1 MSADSAASSPPPL
14 VSVVIPAL
22 NEARNLPS
30 VLARIPPDLH
40 EVILVDGGSV
50 DGTVAIARHLRPD
63 VRVVRQS
70 RSGKG
75 NALACGFAVAR
86 GDIIA
91 VVDADG
97 SADPGEIPRFVK
109 ALVEGADFA
118 KGTRFAFGGGS
129 DDITRIRRF
138 GNRVLTTMLNISYHV
153 KYSDL
158 CYGFN
163 VFWRRHTAV
172 LELDANATLARG
184 GNGRLWGDGFEI
196 ETLIHIRVARA
207 GLAVV
212 EVPSYE
218 HARMYGVSN
227 LHAFR
232 DGSRVLA
239 TILTEKRRVRRKRAS
254 ARPRVCRVIEAAG
267 DQPGDSSGTPVLAN
281 AELCP
286 FAQAVDTLHAGVRAE
301 LPAAQNARPHS
312 PAIASTGECVSPDQD
327 AVLRPTSGSSSA
339 QIAESARR
347 PSQNAVVGRR

>member
-1 MSADSAASSPPPL
+1 MTADGAVGSSPPR

-30 VLARIPPDLH
+30 VLARIPDDVY
-40 EVILVDGGSV
+40 EVILVDGYSV
-50 DGTVAIARHLRPD
+50 DGTVPIARELRPD

-75 NALACGFAVAR
+75 NALACGFAVAT

-91 VVDADG
+91 MIDADG
-97 SADPGEIPRFVK
+97 SADPGEIPSFVK
-109 ALVEGADFA
+109 VLVEGADFA
-118 KGTRFAFGGGS
+118 KGTRFALGGGS
-129 DDITRIRRF
+129 DDITRIRAL
-138 GNRVLTTMLNISYHV
+138 GNQLLTAVVNVSYRV

-163 VFWRRHTAV
+163 VFWRRHAAV
-172 LELDANATLARG
+172 LELDATAPAPRG

-207 GLAVV
+207 GLVVV

-218 HARMYGVSN
+218 HARLHGVSN

-239 TILTEKRRVRRKRAS
+239 TILTERRRVKRRRATAS
-254 ARPRVCRVIEAAG
+254 PETVVKAIGSVADES
-267 DQPGDSSGTPVLAN
+267 GDSSGPPVLAN
-281 AELCP
+281 AELCRL
-286 FAQAVDTLHAGVRAE
+286 QRL
-301 LPAAQNARPHS
+301 
-312 PAIASTGECVSPDQD
+312 
-327 AVLRPTSGSSSA
+327 
-339 QIAESARR
+339 
-347 PSQNAVVGRR
+347 

>member
-1 MSADSAASSPPPL
+1 MSADGGASSSPPR

-30 VLARIPPDLH
+30 VLARIPPDVH
-40 EVILVDGGSV
+40 EVILVDGYSV
-50 DGTVAIARHLRPD
+50 DGTVPIARQSWPD

-70 RSGKG
+70 RCGKG
-75 NALACGFAVAR
+75 NALACGFAVAT

-91 VVDADG
+91 MIDADG
-97 SADPGEIPRFVK
+97 SADPGEIPSFVK
-109 ALVEGADFA
+109 VLVEGADFA
-118 KGTRFAFGGGS
+118 KGTRFAPGGGS

-138 GNRVLTTMLNISYHV
+138 GNRVLTAVVNLSYKV

-163 VFWRRHTAV
+163 VFWRRHAAV
-172 LELDANATLARG
+172 LELDANAPPARG

-218 HARMYGVSN
+218 HSRLHGVSN

-239 TILTEKRRVRRKRAS
+239 TILTERRRVKRRRAS
-254 ARPRVCRVIEAAG
+254 TSLASVGSAIGAPGEQSG
-267 DQPGDSSGTPVLAN
+267 DNSPPPVLAK
-281 AELCP
+281 AE
-286 FAQAVDTLHAGVRAE
+286 
-301 LPAAQNARPHS
+301 
-312 PAIASTGECVSPDQD
+312 
-327 AVLRPTSGSSSA
+327 
-339 QIAESARR
+339 
-347 PSQNAVVGRR
+347 

>member
-1 MSADSAASSPPPL
+1 MSADGAARSSPPR

-30 VLARIPPDLH
+30 VLARIPADIH
-40 EVILVDGGSV
+40 EVILVDGYSV
-50 DGTVAIARHLRPD
+50 DETVPIARQLRPD

-75 NALACGFAVAR
+75 NALACGFAVAS

-91 VVDADG
+91 MLDADG

-109 ALVEGADFA
+109 VLVEGADFA
-118 KGTRFAFGGGS
+118 KGTRFALGGGS
-129 DDITRIRRF
+129 SDITRMRRL
-138 GNRVLTTMLNISYHV
+138 GNRVLTTIVNIIYNV

-163 VFWRRHTAV
+163 VFWRHHAGV
-172 LELDANATLARG
+172 LELDATAPPARG

-196 ETLIHIRVARA
+196 ETLIHVRVARA

-218 HARMYGVSN
+218 HARLHGVSN
-227 LHAFR
+227 LHAFS

-239 TILTEKRRVRRKRAS
+239 TILTERRRVKRRRAS
-254 ARPRVCRVIEAAG
+254 RSPGSVSAVIGVPG
-267 DQPGDSSGTPVLAN
+267 DQSGDSSGPQVLAN
-281 AELCP
+281 AEL
-286 FAQAVDTLHAGVRAE
+286 G
-301 LPAAQNARPHS
+301 
-312 PAIASTGECVSPDQD
+312 
-327 AVLRPTSGSSSA
+327 
-339 QIAESARR
+339 RR
-347 PSQNAVVGRR
+347 PRL